1 VANDDLNIHVRLTG
15 ARAAGAEAKG
25 LRAEIVGVGKATGG
39 AASASGRWNR
49 ASAETEKRGRSQ
61 GRVFKGLGST
71 VGGLG
76 KSYLGAAKGIL
87 AAGAAFASY
96 EGVKSAIS
104 TTTELG
110 KTTIGLSKNLG
121 LSTQAASEW
130 AAVAKTRGVD
140 AKALNMSFGTLSK
153 NIDASSKAGSSQAKT
168 FEQLGV
174 PLSVLKRGNF
184 QEVLGSVSDQL
195 NKMGPG
201 AERTALS
208 MRLFGRGWQ
217 TIVPVL
223 RDGSKG
229 MQEQLDLAKKYG
241 ATFGGKTIK
250 SVGDLVKAQRE
261 AKFATLGLQI
271 AIGTTLTPILTK
283 VIGKFS
289 QFVLQMR
296 QGKGAGGELRHTLEN
311 IWRSAKPVVVWFGRA
326 AMNLGKFAGNHPGLV
341 KVATALLLTSK
352 ALRLMKFGGAIS
364 GAIKLYRQL
373 KGIEEAGFGAKI
385 VRSIA
390 GKTGLGGL
398 AAAAGPKISAFGG
411 WLKGQMG
418 AIGRVAGG
426 VLLTF
431 LDKQLADWASSHG
444 FAGGKLQH
452 FLFPL
457 SPDQQNPIKTGL
469 PHGFHQVPHGGLVF
483 PGPHGNIHGAPN
495 SATPRSP
502 RNPFGPL
509 GGRGTHKIAVG
520 GATGTTGATTTSVP
534 AAYSDPTVIH
544 SVLQVDGKTI
554 WEAWDTHNRNKRAR
568 R

>member
-61 GRVFKGLGST
+61 GRIFKGLGST

-76 KSYLGAAKGIL
+76 KSYFGAAKGIL

-96 EGVKSAIS
+96 EGIKSAIN

-174 PLSVLKRGNF
+174 PLQVLKKGNF
-184 QEVLGSVSDQL
+184 QEVLGSVSDRL

-229 MQEQLDLAKKYG
+229 MQEQLNLAKKYG

-250 SVGDLVKAQRE
+250 SVQDLVSAQRE
-261 AKFATLGLQI
+261 AKFATLGLQ
-271 AIGTTLTPILTK
+271 
-283 VIGKFS
+283 
-289 QFVLQMR
+289 MR
-296 QGKGAGGELRHTLEN
+296 QGKGVGGEFRHTVER
-311 IWRSAKPVVVWFGRA
+311 IWQAAKPVVVWFGRA
-326 AMNLGKFAGNHPGLV
+326 AMNIGKFAGKHPGLV
-341 KVATALLLTSK
+341 KVAAALFLTSK
-352 ALRLMKFGGAIS
+352 ALKLMGFGRAIRGAGLLWS
-364 GAIKLYRQL
+364 ALNKVVTSR
-373 KGIEEAGFGAKI
+373 FGAKI
-385 VRSIA
+385 ASSVA
-390 GKTGLGGL
+390 TPLGKL
-398 AAAAGPKISAFGG
+398 ASLAGPKISAFGG

-418 AIGRVAGG
+418 TIGRVAGG

-431 LDKQLADWASSHG
+431 LDKQLADWATSHG
-444 FAGGKLQH
+444 FSGSNFSHMIL
-452 FLFPL
+452 PL
-457 SPDQQNPIKTGL
+457 SPQQQNPIKPGV
-469 PHGFHQVPHGGLVF
+469 PRGFHQVPHGGLVGV
-483 PGPHGNIHGAPN
+483 GPHGPIHFTPN
-495 SATPRSP
+495 NPTPGGTRG
-502 RNPFGPL
+502 NPFGPL
-509 GGRGTHKIAVG
+509 GGRGTHKIALPG
-520 GATGTTGATTTSVP
+520 GMTTAP
-534 AAYSDPTVIH
+534 APTAASDPTVIH
-544 SVLQVDGKTI
+544 NVLQVDGKTI
-554 WEAWDTHNRNKRAR
+554 WEAWDSHDRNRRAR

>member
-39 AASASGRWNR
+39 AATASGRWNR
-49 ASAETEKRGRSQ
+49 ASAETEKRAGSQ
-61 GRVFKGLGST
+61 GKLFKGLRGA

-76 KSYLGAAKGIL
+76 KSYFGAAKGVL
-87 AAGAAFASY
+87 AAGAAFASF
-96 EGVKSAIS
+96 EGIKSAVN
-104 TTTELG
+104 TTAELG

-121 LSTQAASEW
+121 LSTEAASEW

-174 PLSVLKRGNF
+174 PLQVLRKGNF
-184 QEVLGSVSDQL
+184 QDVLGAVSDRL

-241 ATFGGKTIK
+241 ATFGGKTVK
-250 SVGDLVKAQRE
+250 SVQDLISAQRE

-296 QGKGAGGELRHTLEN
+296 QGKGAGGELRHALEQ
-311 IWRSAKPVVVWFGRA
+311 IWHAAKPVVVWFGRA
-326 AMNLGKFAGNHPGLV
+326 AINIAKFAGKHPGLV
-341 KVATALLLTSK
+341 KVAAALFLASK
-352 ALRLMKFGGAIS
+352 ALKLMRFASAIRGAALLWGAFNKIVASKFGARIAKEVVSNVGGIP
-364 GAIKLYRQL
+364 GKL
-373 KGIEEAGFGAKI
+373 AGFRSRFALIGKLAGAAYVASFIAQLLNLPKEADPLLILHPPSAGDPRPGHGDI
-385 VRSIA
+385 VSHHKKV
-390 GKTGLGGL
+390 GKPYRVKGHTYQNYLNMSTGTQTAERVNKPMMRL
-398 AAAAGPKISAFGG
+398 PPRTP
-411 WLKGQMG
+411 
-418 AIGRVAGG
+418 RVA
-426 VLLTF
+426 L
-431 LDKQLADWASSHG
+431 
-444 FAGGKLQH
+444 
-452 FLFPL
+452 
-457 SPDQQNPIKTGL
+457 
-469 PHGFHQVPHGGLVF
+469 
-483 PGPHGNIHGAPN
+483 
-495 SATPRSP
+495 ATP
-502 RNPFGPL
+502 
-509 GGRGTHKIAVG
+509 
-520 GATGTTGATTTSVP
+520 GAQIPTPAATT
-534 AAYSDPTVIH
+534 DPTVIH
-544 SVLQVDGKTI
+544 NVLQVDGKTI
-554 WEAWDTHNRNKRAR
+554 WESWDKHDRNQRAR

>member
-153 NIDASSKAGSSQAKT
+153 NIDASSKAGSSQAKA

-174 PLSVLKRGNF
+174 PLSVLKKGNF
-184 QEVLGSVSDQL
+184 QEVLGSVSDRL

-326 AMNLGKFAGNHPGLV
+326 AVNLGKFAGNHHGAREGSV
-341 KVATALLLTSK
+341 ALLL
-352 ALRLMKFGGAIS
+352 AYEGAPADGFGGAIA
-364 GAIKLYRQL
+364 GAWKLYKVL
-373 KGIEEAGFGAKI
+373 KGDRGRGFGAKI
-385 VRSIA
+385 A
-390 GKTGLGGL
+390 GELISKIGAVPGRLGRFTGAFRMIGRGFGL
-398 AAAAGPKISAFGG
+398 ALGVAFAAEVSNKIDSTFHKYTGFHF
-411 WLKGQMG
+411 KGLNDPG
-418 AIGRVAGG
+418 T
-426 VLLTF
+426 L
-431 LDKQLADWASSHG
+431 
-444 FAGGKLQH
+444 
-452 FLFPL
+452 
-457 SPDQQNPIKTGL
+457 QNPTA
-469 PHGFHQVPHGGLVF
+469 PFTSRHGPWDAGR
-483 PGPHGNIHGAPN
+483 N
-495 SATPRSP
+495 ATPSP
-502 RNPFGPL
+502 GTTRPGFGHGTPGATRGSPLGTL

-520 GATGTTGATTTSVP
+520 GMALGGTPLATMAPAP
-534 AAYSDPTVIH
+534 AAASDPTVIH
-544 SVLQVDGKTI
+544 NVLQVDGKTI
-554 WEAWDTHNRNKRAR
+554 WEAWDSHDRNRRAR

>member
-49 ASAETEKRGRSQ
+49 ASAETEKRGRAQ
-61 GRVFKGLGST
+61 GRVFKGLGGT

-96 EGVKSAIS
+96 QGIKSAVDM
-104 TTTELG
+104 TTELG

-121 LSTQAASEW
+121 LSTEAASEW

-168 FEQLGV
+168 FQQLGV
-174 PLSVLKRGNF
+174 PLQALRKGNF
-184 QEVLGSVSDQL
+184 QDVLGTVSDKL

-201 AERTALS
+201 AERTAIS

-217 TIVPVL
+217 TIVPIL

-250 SVGDLVKAQRE
+250 SVNDLVHAQRE

-296 QGKGAGGELRHTLEN
+296 QGKGAGGEFRHTVER
-311 IWRSAKPVVVWFGRA
+311 IWHEAKPVVVWFGRA
-326 AMNLGKFAGNHPGLV
+326 AMNIGKFASHHGGLV
-341 KVATALLLTSK
+341 KVGVALLLSVK
-352 ALRLMKFGGAIS
+352 ALKLMKFGGAIS
-364 GAIKLYRQL
+364 GAWKLYKTI
-373 KGIEEAGFGAKI
+373 KGVEDAKFGAKI
-385 VRSIA
+385 A
-390 GKTGLGGL
+390 GEMISRIRAVPGRLGGL
-398 AAAAGPKISAFGG
+398 TGRFRALGGGWGTALGVGFALAAGKEIENFLNSKLPFNIPGIGFPSGNPMAPFQKPDTKHPKGPREQQIINQLPPRGHRP
-411 WLKGQMG
+411 GQG
-418 AIGRVAGG
+418 TRPP
-426 VLLTF
+426 T
-431 LDKQLADWASSHG
+431 
-444 FAGGKLQH
+444 
-452 FLFPL
+452 
-457 SPDQQNPIKTGL
+457 
-469 PHGFHQVPHGGLVF
+469 PHSG
-483 PGPHGNIHGAPN
+483 
-495 SATPRSP
+495 
-502 RNPFGPL
+502 
-509 GGRGTHKIAVG
+509 HKIAVPG
-520 GATGTTGATTTSVP
+520 VVPTPAVAGAPTAE
-534 AAYSDPTVIH
+534 PTVVH
-544 SVLQVDGKTI
+544 TVVQLDGKTI
-554 WEAWDTHNRNKRAR
+554 WEAVDSHDRNRKAR